1 MGLFSRKPKVGVEEF
16 CRSFYDSQVF
26 DPMKIGGIDVV
37 KDWWETVFNSV
48 VEADDSFKSIDFSNF
63 QEEMTALRVELF
75 GLVCLN
81 RYKKEQF
88 SIIQTLFTKRYLDEI
103 ERPQIW
109 DIMGEYNQAIARSA
123 TLDETGNQLDGR
135 VGRARITGINLSR
148 VNMFD
153 KWIEVYVGH
162 KDDLTDE
169 DKESGQC
176 IAHVANFIGVDIKRA
191 DSIAVKLLAA
201 RLAERLGCDES
212 LNYEALFRLSA
223 LIFGLH
229 EGAQE
234 ALSAV
239 DIQM

>member
-1 MGLFSRKPKVGVEEF
+1 
-16 CRSFYDSQVF
+16 
-26 DPMKIGGIDVV
+26 
-37 KDWWETVFNSV
+37 
-48 VEADDSFKSIDFSNF
+48 
-63 QEEMTALRVELF
+63 MTALRVELF

-176 IAHVANFIGVDIKRA
+176 IAHAANFIGVDIKRA

-201 RLAERLGCDES
+201 KLAERLGCDES

-239 DIQM
+239 DIQI